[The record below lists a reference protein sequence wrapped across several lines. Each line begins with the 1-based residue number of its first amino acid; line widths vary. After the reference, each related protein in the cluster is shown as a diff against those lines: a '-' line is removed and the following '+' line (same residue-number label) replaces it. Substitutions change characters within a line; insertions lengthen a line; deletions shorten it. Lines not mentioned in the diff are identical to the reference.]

1 MRRNGATGAGR
12 PAPVQ
17 PRPRHGLTEAE
28 RALWQLYTVRAQVA
42 PLPGKALPAPPR
54 PEAPAAPEPPPTP
67 RQARLPLPKPA
78 ERAAPHRGVELQIG
92 QAPAGLDARRWRAL
106 RRGETRP
113 ERTLD
118 LHGRRA
124 QDAHAAVRRFLH
136 EAQLDGLRC
145 VAIVTG
151 KGSGGQEPGVLR
163 RELPHWLNAPELRHL
178 LLGAA
183 HYAAGNPG
191 AVVLL
196 LRRLRGL
203 RE

>member
-1 MRRNGATGAGR
+1 MAPRRPVAGEDW
-12 PAPVQ
+12 PAAPAS
-17 PRPRHGLTEAE
+17 RPRARRSLTEAD
-28 RALWQLYTVRAQVA
+28 RALWHLYTARAQVA
-42 PLPGKALPAPPR
+42 PLPGKALTPPAPAVAPL
-54 PEAPAAPEPPPTP
+54 PAPQPVAVPAPAPA
-67 RQARLPLPKPA
+67 PKPV
-78 ERAAPHRGVELQIG
+78 PHRPVELQVG
-92 QAPAGLDARRWRAL
+92 AQPAGLDGKRWKSL

-136 EAQLDGLRC
+136 QAQSEGCRC

-151 KGSGGQEPGVLR
+151 KGSVGQEMGVLR
-163 RELPHWLNAPELRHL
+163 RELPHWLNAPDMRPLI
-178 LLGAA
+178 LGAA

-196 LRRLRGL
+196 LRRLRGP

>member
-1 MRRNGATGAGR
+1 M
-12 PAPVQ
+12 
-17 PRPRHGLTEAE
+17 LSEAE
-28 RALWQLYTVRAQVA
+28 RALWQLYTARAQVA
-42 PLPGKALPAPPR
+42 PLPGKALPPPPAPPTAAAT
-54 PEAPAAPEPPPTP
+54 APASPPAAVPV
-67 RQARLPLPKPA
+67 PKPA
-78 ERAAPHRGVELQIG
+78 AAHRGVEVQIG
-92 QAPAGLDARRWRAL
+92 AQPAGLDQKRWKSL

-136 EAQLDGLRC
+136 QAQAEGLRC

-151 KGSGGQEPGVLR
+151 KGSMGQEMGVLR
-163 RELPHWLNAPELRHL
+163 RELPHWLNAPDLRPL
-178 LLGAA
+178 ILGAA

-196 LRRLRGL
+196 LRRPRAP
-203 RE
+203 R

>member
-1 MRRNGATGAGR
+1 
-12 PAPVQ
+12 
-17 PRPRHGLTEAE
+17 
-28 RALWQLYTVRAQVA
+28 
-42 PLPGKALPAPPR
+42 
-54 PEAPAAPEPPPTP
+54 
-67 RQARLPLPKPA
+67 
-78 ERAAPHRGVELQIG
+78 VELQIG
-92 QAPAGLDARRWRAL
+92 QAPAGLDGKRWKAL
-106 RRGETRP
+106 RRGQTRP

-136 EAQLDGLRC
+136 EAQAEGLRC

-151 KGSGGQEPGVLR
+151 KGSGGEMGVLR

-196 LRRLRGL
+196 LRRLRGPQG
-203 RE
+203 